1 MRVAVSGTRE
11 FYVIDWRGARRVRGL
26 ESCAKMGHDPE
37 LNAAGASPAPRVV
50 RLYELLILVLLWNG
64 AYKGARVVNTL
75 YALELGAEPFDT
87 GLLIA
92 TYGVVPL
99 LLAVFTGRLG
109 DRYGVRAP
117 IAAGL
122 AVTATGIV
130 LPFLWP
136 AFGVLFVAAAV
147 TGAGFILVQVSM
159 QSLFGSLGTSE
170 TRTRNINLY
179 ALVVSSADFAGAILG
194 GFAIDYLG
202 HVRSFLAMGAICLAG
217 VLGMA
222 FLYRYVPATAPAAVA
237 RGRRRMTDL
246 LRDESLRRTL
256 LAGAAVVAGVDLF
269 QLFMPIY
276 GHSIGLSASAIGI
289 TMGCFGAAGFV
300 TRAML
305 PTLARRF
312 GEERTLL
319 YSMVLGAATFL
330 LIPLFETLI
339 ALGIV
344 SFFLG
349 LGLGLGQPL
358 TVILTYNHAPP
369 GRAGEGLGL
378 RIAIINTSHVG
389 VPALFGAVGSL
400 MGTLPVFW
408 VIAGVIALG
417 GLAIRKHA

>member
-1 MRVAVSGTRE
+1 
-11 FYVIDWRGARRVRGL
+11 
-26 ESCAKMGHDPE
+26 MGHDPD
-37 LNAAGASPAPRVV
+37 LNAPGACPAPRAA
-50 RLYELLILVLLWNG
+50 RLYELLLLVLLWNG

-75 YALELGAEPFDT
+75 YALELGAAPFDT
-87 GLLIA
+87 GLLLA

-99 LLAVFTGRLG
+99 VLAVFTGRVG
-109 DRYGVRAP
+109 DRYGVRMP

-122 AVTATGIV
+122 VVTAVGIT
-130 LPFLWP
+130 LPYLWP
-136 AFGVLFVAAAV
+136 VFGALFAGAAI

-159 QSLFGSLGTSE
+159 QSLFGAMGTGAE
-170 TRTRNINLY
+170 RTRNINLY

-194 GFAIDYLG
+194 GFAVDYLG
-202 HVRSFLAMGAICLAG
+202 HVRSYLAMGAICFIAVLA
-217 VLGMA
+217 MA
-222 FLYRYVPATAPAAVA
+222 YLYRRVPNATPAASE
-237 RGRRRMTDL
+237 RGRRRMADL
-246 LRDESLRRTL
+246 LRNQTLRRML

-276 GHSIGLSASAIGI
+276 GYSIGMSASAIGI
-289 TMGCFGAAGFV
+289 TMGCFAAAGFV

-305 PTLARRF
+305 PFLARRF
-312 GEERTLL
+312 GEARTLL
-319 YSMVLGAATFL
+319 YSMLLGAATFV
-330 LIPLFETLI
+330 LIPLFETPV

-344 SFFLG
+344 CFLLG

-400 MGTLPVFW
+400 MGTGPVFL
-408 VIAGVIALG
+408 VIAAVIALG
-417 GLAIRKHA
+417 SAAIRKHV

>member
-1 MRVAVSGTRE
+1 
-11 FYVIDWRGARRVRGL
+11 
-26 ESCAKMGHDPE
+26 MGHDPE
-37 LNAAGASPAPRVV
+37 LNAPGASPAPRVV
-50 RLYELLILVLLWNG
+50 RLFELLALVLLWNG

-87 GLLIA
+87 GLLLA

-99 LLAVFTGRLG
+99 LLAIFTGRLG

-122 AVTATGIV
+122 VITATGIA
-130 LPFLWP
+130 LPFFWP
-136 AFGVLFVAAAV
+136 AFAILFIAAAI

-159 QSLFGSLGTSE
+159 QSLFGALGSGA

-194 GFAIDYLG
+194 GFAIDHLG
-202 HVRSFLAMGAICLAG
+202 HVRSYLALGAMCLAA

-222 FLYRYVPATAPAAVA
+222 FLYSRVPRAAPATLAP
-237 RGRRRMTDL
+237 GGRRMTDL
-246 LRDESLRRTL
+246 LRNQELRRVL

-289 TMGCFGAAGFV
+289 TMGCFAAAGFL

-305 PTLARRF
+305 PALVRRF

-319 YSMVLGAATFL
+319 YSMTLGAATFV
-330 LIPLFETLI
+330 LIPLFETPV
-339 ALGIV
+339 ALGLV
-344 SFFLG
+344 CFLLG

-400 MGTLPVFW
+400 MGTVPVFW

-417 GLAIRKHA
+417 GVVIRRHA

>member
-1 MRVAVSGTRE
+1 
-11 FYVIDWRGARRVRGL
+11 
-26 ESCAKMGHDPE
+26 MGHDPDS
-37 LNAAGASPAPRVV
+37 NAPGACPAPRAA
-50 RLYELLILVLLWNG
+50 RLYELLLLVLLWNG

-75 YALELGAEPFDT
+75 YALELGAAPFDT
-87 GLLIA
+87 GLLLA

-99 LLAVFTGRLG
+99 VLAVFTGRLG
-109 DRYGVRAP
+109 DRYGVRMP

-122 AVTATGIV
+122 VITAIGVT

-136 AFGVLFVAAAV
+136 AFGTLFASAAT

-159 QSLFGSLGTSE
+159 QSLFGAIGTGAE
-170 TRTRNINLY
+170 RTRNINLY

-202 HVRSFLAMGAICLAG
+202 HVRSFLAMGVICFAA

-222 FLYRYVPATAPAAVA
+222 FLYHRVPSAAPASGTA
-237 RGRRRMTDL
+237 GRRRMTDL
-246 LRDESLRRTL
+246 LRNRTLRRML

-289 TMGCFGAAGFV
+289 TMGCFAAAGFV

-305 PTLARRF
+305 PFLARRF
-312 GEERTLL
+312 GEARTLL
-319 YSMVLGAATFL
+319 YSMVLGAATFV
-330 LIPLFETLI
+330 LIPLFATPV

-344 SFFLG
+344 CFLLG
-349 LGLGLGQPL
+349 LGMGLGQPL
-358 TVILTYNHAPP
+358 TVILAYNHAPP

-389 VPALFGAVGSL
+389 VPALFGAAGSL
-400 MGTLPVFW
+400 IGTTPVFW

-417 GLAIRKHA
+417 GAAIRKHV

>member
-1 MRVAVSGTRE
+1 
-11 FYVIDWRGARRVRGL
+11 
-26 ESCAKMGHDPE
+26 MGHDPE
-37 LNAAGASPAPRVV
+37 LNAPGASPAPRVIQ
-50 RLYELLILVLLWNG
+50 LYELLVLVLLWNG
-64 AYKGARVVNTL
+64 AHKSARFINTL
-75 YALELGAEPFDT
+75 YALELGAEPFDI
-87 GLLIA
+87 GLLLA

-122 AVTATGIV
+122 VVTATGIA
-130 LPFLWP
+130 LPFFWP
-136 AFGVLFVAAAV
+136 AFGTLFVSAAI

-159 QSLFGSLGTSE
+159 QALFAGLGGGAA
-170 TRTRNINLY
+170 RTRNINLY
-179 ALVVSSADFAGAILG
+179 ALVVSSADFAGAIFG
-194 GFAIDYLG
+194 GFAIDHLG
-202 HVRSFLAMGAICLAG
+202 HVRSYLVPGVICLAA

-222 FLYRYVPATAPAAVA
+222 YLYRRVPSAAPAMATHA
-237 RGRRRMTDL
+237 RRRMTDL
-246 LRDESLRRTL
+246 LRDQDLRRIL

-276 GHSIGLSASAIGI
+276 GYSIGLSASVIGI
-289 TMGCFGAAGFV
+289 TMGCFAAAGFL

-305 PTLARRF
+305 PSLARRF

-319 YSMVLGAATFL
+319 YSMALGAATFL
-330 LIPLFETLI
+330 LIPLFETPI

-358 TVILTYNHAPP
+358 TVILTYNRAPP

-417 GLAIRKHA
+417 GVAIRKHA